1 MEPPDA
7 YVLTPV
13 TWVPHNDAYA
23 RNEESMLDWE
33 GNMRSRRDRER
44 HFAISDIPDDQEM
57 TSAVMI
63 CDVEQIAIDANFTD
77 GDDTNTVTSEPGGL
91 VDILPILSDKTLC
104 SLMGEWQKLG
114 SYQTSIG
121 ATHSN
126 TTSAYLVSDDDS
138 DDSGNSDFS
147 TVSEGDA
154 WDELEHEFDDVMASA
169 VGSKITTYDKV
180 SMSCCKWLSYRYYE
194 RNMCLV

>member
-1 MEPPDA
+1 MLVEPPDV

-13 TWVPHNDAYA
+13 TWDPHNDAYA
-23 RNEESMLDWE
+23 WNEESMLDWE

-104 SLMGEWQKLG
+104 SLMGE
-114 SYQTSIG
+114 
-121 ATHSN
+121 
-126 TTSAYLVSDDDS
+126 
-138 DDSGNSDFS
+138 
-147 TVSEGDA
+147 
-154 WDELEHEFDDVMASA
+154 
-169 VGSKITTYDKV
+169 
-180 SMSCCKWLSYRYYE
+180 
-194 RNMCLV
+194 